1 MNQVS
6 AGRIIIHLEIPRA
19 HLPSIQVTWDE
30 LRKGC
35 VCMLLQLWL
44 HFFQVYAGF
53 YHQLH
58 SEPGEDGERVRQDIK
73 EWIEQR
79 MSPMVQNGKIDLSI

>member
-1 MNQVS
+1 
-6 AGRIIIHLEIPRA
+6 
-19 HLPSIQVTWDE
+19 
-30 LRKGC
+30 
-35 VCMLLQLWL
+35 MLLQLWL